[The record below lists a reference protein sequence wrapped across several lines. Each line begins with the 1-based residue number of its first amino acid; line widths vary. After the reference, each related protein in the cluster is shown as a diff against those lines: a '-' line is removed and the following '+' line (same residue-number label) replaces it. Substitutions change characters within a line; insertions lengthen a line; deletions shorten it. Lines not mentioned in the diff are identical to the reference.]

1 MAATASTTARGS
13 ALRLQSGFAPGAEA
27 TRRPAAD
34 PALVEQAIGASVG
47 ADGDLIAYVASKRL
61 LVVLDNFEQVVKAA
75 PVVSALLA
83 GTPNAKVLITSREPL
98 HLDSERRYSVEPLPE
113 HDAAMLFVE
122 RASAIAPGFRPTAAV
137 GEICRRLDGLPLAIE
152 LAAARVALLE
162 PDELPARLGRRL
174 PLLTSRSRNA
184 PRGNERP
191 YWVMRLIKVTSITWW
206 MRCCQSLGLP
216 RRTRATLAEAGA
228 GKLVVSIAPT
238 S

>member
-1 MAATASTTARGS
+1 
-13 ALRLQSGFAPGAEA
+13 
-27 TRRPAAD
+27 
-34 PALVEQAIGASVG
+34 
-47 ADGDLIAYVASKRL
+47 VASKRL

-98 HLDSERRYSVEPLPE
+98 HLDSDRRYSGEPLPE

-162 PDELPARLGRRL
+162 PDELLARLGRRL

-184 PRGNERP
+184 PARQRTPVLGDATHQGDVHPVVDAVLPISRASAAYTGDVGPRQGRGS
-191 YWVMRLIKVTSITWW
+191 W
-206 MRCCQSLGLP
+206 
-216 RRTRATLAEAGA
+216 
-228 GKLVVSIAPT
+228 
-238 S
+238 